1 MCAAT
6 LDLFRLMVGG
16 GDGTWACYGRQPS
29 TMGPVYQLAR
39 PTHTHEM
46 NMKWLAGN
54 VIGNCEHCARFGI
67 RSKLQR
73 SDVSSL
79 LLLAVWLQR
88 RSFAINGTFSSGIN
102 L

>member
-39 PTHTHEM
+39 PTHTHTRIEYEM
-46 NMKWLAGN
+46 AGGKCN
-54 VIGNCEHCARFGI
+54 W
-67 RSKLQR
+67 KL
-73 SDVSSL
+73 
-79 LLLAVWLQR
+79 
-88 RSFAINGTFSSGIN
+88 
-102 L
+102 